1 MEDSYTITQASTD
14 QHILDILALQRKNV
28 KQVLTTGDIEVEGFV
43 TCEHDFALLKKMNQP
58 DGHIIALSDEIV
70 VGYCLVMSPLWRDE
84 VEVIRSMFDTIE
96 KSSWNGQAILPED
109 YVVMGQ
115 GREEGLRDAGRRQ
128 HDRREHRAVRL
139 RFSVKGLSPGCREVA
154 GVFRCSRSAVGRNN
168 MACVTLSP
176 IKLACLL
183 DVAICRHK
191 VVCLLCR

>member
-115 GREEGLRDAGRRQ
+115 VCIDKSFRR
-128 HDRREHRAVRL
+128 R
-139 RFSVKGLSPGCREVA
+139 
-154 GVFRCSRSAVGRNN
+154 GVFRA
-168 MACVTLSP
+168 MYQHYKETLSGKFQYC
-176 IKLACLL
+176 ITEVATSNHRSLNAHAAIGFENLL
-183 DVAICRHK
+183 SYIAPDQKSWELIIWDWNK
-191 VVCLLCR
+191 SF